1 MARVVRTREEV
12 AKILEDFVSS
22 RGDAWAWDDFLSF
35 AMEDGELES
44 IRTRCA
50 NLDSE
55 FPAAKK
61 GHFCGPKAS
70 KQFGSMLGSFAHQD
84 ARGWRYGLGEH
95 KAKNSVCFLFAMVV
109 V

>member
-61 GHFCGPKAS
+61 GHFCGPQGFETIWEYVRQLRS
-70 KQFGSMLGSFAHQD
+70 P
-84 ARGWRYGLGEH
+84 RR
-95 KAKNSVCFLFAMVV
+95 
-109 V
+109 